1 MNELECPRPLACP
14 VCDKGLELEQRSFVC
29 PQRHTFDMAREGYVN
44 LLLSKGKRPKIQG
57 DSRAMLQARRRFL
70 EAGHYAP
77 LAQAVI
83 SLVVAQVQA
92 KTAVSSIADIG
103 CGEGWYMGQ
112 LQQPLA
118 TSDSCF
124 FGVDMSKTAVRMAAK
139 RYSSAQ
145 FVVADVWHKLP
156 FVDDSISVLL
166 NLFAPRN
173 PAEFARALAPGGLL
187 LIVIPQPHHLQQLR
201 QQLGLLNIEAE
212 KQKKIVAQMADLFKL
227 QAVHPL
233 AIEMD
238 LADEALAN
246 LVQMTPNYWHWTT
259 AVQEKLTQLSH
270 TRITA
275 AFDILTFTNRA

>member
-1 MNELECPRPLACP
+1 MPGLLACP
-14 VCDKGLELEQRSFVC
+14 VCGKRLELGQRSFLC
-29 PQRHTFDMAREGYVN
+29 PQRHTFDVAREGYVN
-44 LLLSKGKRPKIQG
+44 LLLGRGKRPKIQG
-57 DSRAMLQARRRFL
+57 DGRAMLQARRRFL

-259 AVQEKLTQLSH
+259 AVQEKLTQLNH
-270 TRITA
+270 IQVTA